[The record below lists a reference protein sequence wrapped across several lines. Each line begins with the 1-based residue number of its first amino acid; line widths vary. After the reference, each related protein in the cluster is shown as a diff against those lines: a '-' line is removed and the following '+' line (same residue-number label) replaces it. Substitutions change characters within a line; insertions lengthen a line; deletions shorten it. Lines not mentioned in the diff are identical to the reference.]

1 MQVSVAVY
9 TFVASIFAIFLLWGT
24 KNLGLLG
31 LLSSFSVG
39 MIAYSFSDSLE
50 IGVASIIFAGIL
62 IKFLYPYIQRKWVE
76 NYTNYTV
83 EDVQKIIKDSQDNF
97 NGSNA
102 RGLAPQIDGF
112 QNELGVG
119 GAATRPRL
127 ANGNAPTGARAA
139 GTAAGMGVGAGTGAG
154 MGAGTGAAA
163 GMGVGAGTGAAAGMG
178 MGAGTGAGMGAG
190 AGTGAAAGMG
200 AGTGAA
206 AGMGAGTGAAAG
218 MRAGATAGMGAGM
231 GTGAAAGMGA
241 GMGTGAATGMGT
253 GAAAGM
259 GTGAAA
265 GMGAGMGTGA
275 AAGMGAGNA
284 MPGTASAMLNT
295 ASPAMANV
303 NMAAANNAD
312 MASPAA
318 NGSTVIM
325 PSVNRSGGTA
335 VETNQRMQ
343 ATDMSSVQAAAP
355 ATASE
360 PASVTNMPQQ
370 QDIMNASGSPAG
382 ATSESTPE
390 ISPFAN
396 METNGMFKLG
406 QLPSNANNGPHI
418 DAGTT
423 IMRALGALNTDQI
436 GSLTTDTR
444 KLLDTQKS
452 LMNMLTTMKP
462 MLSDGQNLLAS
473 FTNMFG
479 KQ

>member
-62 IKFLYPYIQRKWVE
+62 IKFLYPYIQRRWVE
-76 NYTNYTV
+76 NYANYTA
-83 EDVQKIIKDSQDNF
+83 EDVHKIIKDSQSKF

-102 RGLAPQIDGF
+102 SGLAPKIEGF

-127 ANGNAPTGARAA
+127 ANASAPTGGA
-139 GTAAGMGVGAGTGAG
+139 GAVGAGT
-154 MGAGTGAAA
+154 
-163 GMGVGAGTGAAAGMG
+163 VGAGTVGAGNVGAGNVRT
-178 MGAGTGAGMGAG
+178 GAVGAGTVGTGAGTVGTGAGTVGTGAGAVGAGAGAAMGAG
-190 AGTGAAAGMG
+190 AGATASMAAA
-200 AGTGAA
+200 T
-206 AGMGAGTGAAAG
+206 
-218 MRAGATAGMGAGM
+218 
-231 GTGAAAGMGA
+231 
-241 GMGTGAATGMGT
+241 
-253 GAAAGM
+253 
-259 GTGAAA
+259 
-265 GMGAGMGTGA
+265 
-275 AAGMGAGNA
+275 AGNA

-295 ASPAMANV
+295 ASPAMAGG
-303 NMAAANNAD
+303 AANNATD
-312 MASPAA
+312 MTSSTA

-343 ATDMSSVQAAAP
+343 PTDMSSVQAAAP

-360 PASVTNMPQQ
+360 PASVTNEQQ
-370 QDIMNASGSPAG
+370 QQNIMNPSGSPAA
-382 ATSESTPE
+382 ATSESTAE

-436 GSLTTDTR
+436 GSLTSDTR